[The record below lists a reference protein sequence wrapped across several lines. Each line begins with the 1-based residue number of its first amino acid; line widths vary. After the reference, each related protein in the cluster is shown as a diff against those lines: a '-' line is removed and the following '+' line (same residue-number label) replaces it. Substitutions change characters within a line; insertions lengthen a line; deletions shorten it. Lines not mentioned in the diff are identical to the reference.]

1 MTGSRPVLHLPELME
16 TIDKKN
22 LLAQLT
28 DALKANGRSS
38 DSVVTRAMELLAAKG
53 LPHSKSEEYRFTP
66 VVRSL
71 EGQFAISNTVTP
83 VVKGSLQLLPEIS
96 SNLVVFVNGKYSPEH
111 SKVNDKEL
119 HITLSAPSTP
129 QPEQDP
135 FDLLNTAFAE
145 HKIDIQLGDR
155 LELKNPIAVVHY
167 IDSPGF
173 VFANPKWSMSL
184 GEGSKAT
191 VLEYTIAADAT
202 NFFNNKQSFI
212 DVRKGAQLDFITLQL
227 GGKGEVTVNNSVVRL
242 ADTAQAICYTCTL
255 DGKLI
260 RNNLTMVID
269 GEGVNAHLNGLYLV
283 SGNSLVDNHTVVDHR
298 KPNSYS
304 NELYKGVMDENGKAV
319 FNGKIFVR
327 PDAQKTNA
335 FQSNRNILL
344 SESSNIHTKPQLEI
358 WADDVKCSHGCT
370 TGQLD
375 EEALFYL
382 RSRGIPHD
390 TARGMLLNA
399 FGSET
404 LEGIHDERIRNFVE
418 SIILRK
424 LNPVQGS

>member
-1 MTGSRPVLHLPELME
+1 ME
-16 TIDKKN
+16 TTIDKKN
-22 LLAQLT
+22 MLTTLTEAFQASAQ
-28 DALKANGRSS
+28 ALDPVRKK
-38 DSVVTRAMELLAAKG
+38 AMELLIAKG

-66 VVRSL
+66 IVRTLESKFSASL
-71 EGQFAISNTVTP
+71 PATP
-83 VVKGSLQLLPEIS
+83 PVKGTLQLIPEIATS
-96 SNLVVFVNGKYSPEH
+96 LVVFVNGKYAAEH
-111 SKVNDKEL
+111 SKIIDKEL
-119 HITLSAPSTP
+119 SLQVVGPTTP
-129 QPEQDP
+129 QADHDP
-135 FDLLNTAFAE
+135 FELLNTAFAE
-145 HKIDIQLGDR
+145 SRVDLQIGNGI
-155 LELKNPIAVVHY
+155 ELKYPIAVVHY
-167 IDSPGF
+167 IDGAGF
-173 VFANPKWSMSL
+173 VFANPAWSL
-184 GEGSKAT
+184 TIGEGSKAT
-191 VLEYTIAADAT
+191 ILEYTLHT
-202 NFFNNKQSFI
+202 EGVNFFNNKQSFI
-212 DVRKGAQLDFITLQL
+212 DVKKGGHVDFVELQQ
-227 GGKGEVTVNNSVVRL
+227 GSKGEATVNNAKVRL
-242 ADTAQAICYTCTL
+242 ADATRAMCYTCTL

-283 SGNSLVDNHTVVDHR
+283 SGNNLVDNHTVVDHR

-304 NELYKGVMDENGKAV
+304 NELYKGVLDENGKAV

-344 SESSNIHTKPQLEI
+344 SEASNIHTKPQLEI

-390 TARGMLLNA
+390 IARGMLLNA

-404 LEGIHDERIRNFVE
+404 LEGISDERIRNFIE
-418 SIILRK
+418 SLILRK
-424 LNPVQGS
+424 LHPAQS

>member
-1 MTGSRPVLHLPELME
+1 ME
-16 TIDKKN
+16 TAEKKN
-22 LLAQLT
+22 LLALLT
-28 DALKANGRSS
+28 DALKGGSAQSN
-38 DSVVTRAMELLAAKG
+38 SVQTKAMELLRAKG

-66 VVRSL
+66 VVRTL
-71 EGQFAISNTVTP
+71 EGQFAVTDTGTP
-83 VVKGSLQLLPEIS
+83 VVKGSLHLLPEIS
-96 SNLVVFVNGKYSPEH
+96 SNLVVFVNGKYSADH
-111 SKVNDKEL
+111 SKINDLEL
-119 HITLSAPSTP
+119 RIVLSALDTP
-129 QPEQDP
+129 HAEQDP

-145 HKIDIQLGDR
+145 INISIQVGDR
-155 LELKNPIAVVHY
+155 VALKNPIAVVHY

-173 VFANPKWSMSL
+173 VFANPRWSMIL
-184 GEGSKAT
+184 GEGSKAM
-191 VLEYTIAADAT
+191 VLEYTIVADGT
-202 NFFNNKQSFI
+202 NFFNNKQSFV
-212 DVRKGAQLDFITLQL
+212 DVKKGAQLDFIAVQL
-227 GGKGEVTVNNSVVRL
+227 GSKGEVTVNNSVVHL
-242 ADTAQAICYTCTL
+242 GDAAQAICYTCTM

-260 RNNLTMVID
+260 RNNLTMILD
-269 GEGVNAHLNGLYLV
+269 GEGINAHLNGLYLV
-283 SGNSLVDNHTVVDHR
+283 SGTSLVDNHTVVDHR
-298 KPNSYS
+298 KPHSYS

-404 LEGIHDERIRNFVE
+404 LEGIHDERIRTFVE
-418 SIILRK
+418 SLILKK
-424 LNPVQGS
+424 LHPVQPS